1 MTRRFLAI
9 CCALGLLLSRAEAV
23 LAEEADG
30 PSAAAL
36 MDALMRGQEPIGGP
50 FQLIDHTGARRTDT
64 DYRGK
69 LALVVS
75 RKWWKFEKAA

>member
-36 MDALMRGQEPIGGP
+36 MDALMWGQEPIGGP